1 MKKEST
7 LAKMIS
13 TAGERAAYDNACK
26 KLLSNKEILAWIL
39 KSCLSEYRD
48 YSVAEIVGKYIE
60 GETQISQ
67 IPVHRDETVD
77 ISEIRGA
84 ATEDTSISEG
94 TVTYDVRFRAIVPQS
109 GEIIKLIINV
119 EAQNDFSTVSD

>member
-48 YSVAEIVGKYIE
+48 YSVAEIAGKYIE

-67 IPVHRDETVD
+67 IQD
-77 ISEIRGA
+77 
-84 ATEDTSISEG
+84 
-94 TVTYDVRFRAIVPQS
+94 
-109 GEIIKLIINV
+109 N
-119 EAQNDFSTVSD
+119 FSTVSD